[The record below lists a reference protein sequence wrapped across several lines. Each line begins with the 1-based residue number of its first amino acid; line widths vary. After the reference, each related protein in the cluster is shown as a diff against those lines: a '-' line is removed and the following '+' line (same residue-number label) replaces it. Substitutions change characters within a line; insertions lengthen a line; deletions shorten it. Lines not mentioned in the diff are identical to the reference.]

1 MKQSSIAEN
10 LNHQKI
16 ELLCKLLEIHIAV
29 MLEIG
34 SESVAEAKRQNF
46 LSKENV

>member
-1 MKQSSIAEN
+1 
-10 LNHQKI
+10 
-16 ELLCKLLEIHIAV
+16 

-46 LSKENV
+46 LSKENVWIRNIALTKLVYTVLLCLAELMVYSSSI